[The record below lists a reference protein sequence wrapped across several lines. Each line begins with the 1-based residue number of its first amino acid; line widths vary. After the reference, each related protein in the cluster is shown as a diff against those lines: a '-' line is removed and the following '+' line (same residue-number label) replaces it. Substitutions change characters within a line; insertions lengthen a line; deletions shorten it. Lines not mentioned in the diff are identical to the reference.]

1 MAGRYALVAV
11 GVTLI
16 VLSSSFVFPVHGA
29 TEREPVAFEDT
40 VSLGMTAAV
49 AQQTDS
55 ENLTVPK
62 LQVYYSGYRYVVG
75 FYGIESY
82 VAEQHRTGHDRQFG
96 QPISVFVTDFAGTN
110 VSVTQAGKL
119 RTDAET
125 PPFVP
130 ADETYV
136 VVGSEASTSTG
147 PTPVPF
153 SEKRAATDFAD
164 SYGGQVVP
172 WSDLSD
178 HIDTD
183 GRLTQAR
190 FDTRVSERSQW
201 AHEMRA
207 ETESLRTRPVS
218 VVVGEDEPT
227 VAAAVAA
234 APPNTTVR
242 LPPGSHHVANLTVE
256 KPLTIEGSGEATTV
270 RGDGN
275 GTVIRINATRV
286 GITDLHI
293 EGVGTVG
300 TKPEAESIAE
310 AGWSERIELAYGRG
324 DAALKLDGAD
334 GSLLENVSI
343 DTPASGIISRNAT
356 GAVVRNV
363 TLRGASTPD
372 EGFMGVVVMY
382 GPLVVENSRFDGGR
396 DAIYT
401 HRADGTVIR
410 DNHME
415 NARFGVHLMYTSETL
430 VSNNTIRNESAAI
443 IIMTRPT
450 GNLIVGNHV
459 SESAFGISS
468 SGSLSYYAENVVVG
482 NKYGIDVSGTR
493 SLYTHNTVLGN
504 TYGLRGST
512 LLPTNVVTGND
523 VVDNRYPVSS
533 ELGPLRVW
541 TATGRGNYWG
551 PMPAQDENGDG
562 FYNRAFR
569 PTGPV
574 DSRLHDTVGART
586 IARAPAV
593 SITRSVQESVPGL
606 RATGVVDTAPR
617 VTPARPERLTAV
629 RTNRT
634 GDARAGE

>member
-1 MAGRYALVAV
+1 MVGRYAFVAIGFTLV
-11 GVTLI
+11 

-29 TEREPVAFEDT
+29 TERDPVAFEDT
-40 VSLGMTAAV
+40 VSLGMTASV
-49 AQQTDS
+49 AHQTDS

-82 VAEQHRTGHDRQFG
+82 VAEQRRTGHDRQFG
-96 QPISVFVTDFAGTN
+96 QPMSVFITDYAGSN

-119 RTDAET
+119 RADTERLS
-125 PPFVP
+125 FVP
-130 ADETYV
+130 AEETYV
-136 VVGSEASTSTG
+136 VVGSEASTAMGSTA
-147 PTPVPF
+147 VPF
-153 SEKRAATDFAD
+153 SERQAAIEFAD
-164 SYGGQVVP
+164 SYGGEVVS
-172 WSDLSD
+172 WSDVFDS
-178 HIDTD
+178 IDTAS
-183 GRLTQAR
+183 RLSQDR
-190 FDTRVSERSQW
+190 FERRVSERAQW
-201 AHEMRA
+201 ADRMHT

-218 VVVGEDEPT
+218 LVVGEDEPT
-227 VAAAVAA
+227 LAAAVAA

-242 LPPGSHHVANLTVE
+242 LPPGSYQVDHLTIE
-256 KPLTIEGSGEATTV
+256 KPLTIEGSGEATTIQ
-270 RGDGN
+270 GDGN
-275 GTVIRINATRV
+275 GSVIRVNATEV

-293 EGVGTVG
+293 EGVGDVG
-300 TKPEAESIAE
+300 TKPEAESISE
-310 AGWSERIELAYGRG
+310 AGWSQRIELAYGRG
-324 DAALKLDGAD
+324 DAAIKLDGAD
-334 GSLLENVSI
+334 GSLVENVRI

-356 GAVVRNV
+356 GTVVRNL
-363 TLRGASTPD
+363 TLQGASSPD
-372 EGFMGVVVMY
+372 EGFMGIVAMY
-382 GPLVVENSRFDGGR
+382 GPIVVENSRFEGGR

-410 DNHME
+410 DNQMQ

-430 VSNNTIRNESAAI
+430 VRNNTIRNESAAI

-450 GNLIVGNHV
+450 GNLVVGNHV
-459 SESAFGISS
+459 SDSSFGISS
-468 SGSLSYYAENVVVG
+468 SGSLSYYAENVAIG

-512 LLPTNVVTGND
+512 LLPTNVVSGND
-523 VVDNRYPVSS
+523 VVDNGRPVSS

-541 TATGRGNYWG
+541 TADGRGNYWG
-551 PMPAQDENGDG
+551 TMPAQDENGDG

-586 IARAPAV
+586 LARSPAV
-593 SITRSVQESVPGL
+593 SITRTVQESVPGL

-617 VTPARPERLTAV
+617 VTPARPDRLTAV
-629 RTNRT
+629 RNNRT
-634 GDARAGE
+634 VDERADA

>member
-1 MAGRYALVAV
+1 MIGRDALAIV
-11 GVTLI
+11 GMTLL

-29 TEREPVAFEDT
+29 TEREPVAFDDT

-49 AQQTDS
+49 AHQADAAH
-55 ENLTVPK
+55 LTVPK

-75 FYGIESY
+75 FYGVESY
-82 VAEQHRTGHDRQFG
+82 VAEQQRTGHDRQFG
-96 QPISVFVTDFAGTN
+96 QPMAVFITDFAETN
-110 VSVTQAGKL
+110 VSVTQTGAL
-119 RTDAET
+119 RTDGEQLS
-125 PPFVP
+125 FVP
-130 ADETYV
+130 AEETYV
-136 VVGSEASTSTG
+136 VIGSDANTSMG
-147 PTPVPF
+147 PTAVPF
-153 SEKRAATDFAD
+153 SEKQAATAFAD

-172 WSDLSD
+172 WRDLLDS
-178 HIDTD
+178 IETD
-183 GRLTQAR
+183 GRVTQER
-190 FDTRVSERSQW
+190 FDRRVSTRSQW
-201 AHEMRA
+201 ADQMRA
-207 ETESLRTRPVS
+207 ETDSLRSRPVS
-218 VVVGEDEPT
+218 IVVGDDEPT

-242 LPPGSHHVANLTVE
+242 LPPGSYHVGNLTVE
-256 KPLTIEGSGEATTV
+256 KPITIEGSGVATTI

-275 GTVIRINATRV
+275 GSVIRVNATRV
-286 GITDLHI
+286 GITDLHLD
-293 EGVGTVG
+293 GVGSVG

-334 GSLLENVSI
+334 GSLVENVRI

-363 TLRGASTPD
+363 TLRGAPSPD
-372 EGFMGVVVMY
+372 EGFMGVVAMY
-382 GPLVVENSRFDGGR
+382 GPLVIENSRFDGGR

-410 DNHME
+410 DNRMAD
-415 NARFGVHLMYTSETL
+415 ARFGVHLMYTSNTL
-430 VSNNTIRNESAAI
+430 VRNNTIRNESAAI

-450 GNLIVGNHV
+450 GNLVVDNHV

-493 SLYTHNTVLGN
+493 SLYTHNTVTGN

-523 VVDNRYPVSS
+523 VVANRHPVSS

-541 TATGRGNYWG
+541 TAGGRGNYWG
-551 PMPAQDENGDG
+551 PMPAQDETGDG
-562 FYNRAFR
+562 FYDRSFR

-586 IARAPAV
+586 LARSPAV
-593 SITRSVQESVPGL
+593 SITRTVQESVPGL

-617 VTPARPERLTAV
+617 VAPARPDRLAAV
-629 RTNRT
+629 RDNRT
-634 GDARAGE
+634 SDARPGA